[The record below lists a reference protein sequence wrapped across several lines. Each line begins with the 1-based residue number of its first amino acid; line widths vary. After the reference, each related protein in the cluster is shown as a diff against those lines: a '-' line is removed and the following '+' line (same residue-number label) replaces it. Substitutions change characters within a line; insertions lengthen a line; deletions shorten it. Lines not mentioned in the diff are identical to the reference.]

1 MFFQFDSE
9 LARLYGVDEAI
20 FIHNLYFW
28 LRHNEATG
36 TNIIEYNGEK
46 KVWSYHS
53 MNAYQKVFPFWNRR
67 QIRRIVESCRAQ
79 GLLITAALER
89 DQHKQ
94 TLWYTLDEKV
104 LAYYKN
110 LDVNVHDRDKK
121 VHNQDKNVQS
131 KDNIKYNKKYESDK
145 HPHGNVSKDAKAY
158 GPHKWIYL
166 TDHEL
171 DALIEDY
178 GEVAVAKAVQYID
191 ISAQKTGNRNG
202 WCDWELTIRDAINRN
217 WGGIMDDIR

>member
-53 MNAYQKVFPFWNRR
+53 ISAFCKAFPFWNKR
-67 QIRRIVESCRAQ
+67 QIERIINSCRNK
-79 GLLITAALER
+79 GLILTAVISELKLR
-89 DQHKQ
+89 G
-94 TLWYTLDEKV
+94 TLCYTLSPKMYSYFTES
-104 LAYYKN
+104 
-110 LDVNVHDRDKK
+110 VNYHHEMVKDSKYINKK
-121 VHNQDKNVQS
+121 
-131 KDNIKYNKKYESDK
+131 INKKYESDK
-145 HPHGNVSKDAKAY
+145 HPHGDVSRDAKAY

-166 TDHEL
+166 TDREL
-171 DALIEDY
+171 DALIEDF

>member
-53 MNAYQKVFPFWNRR
+53 KEAFCKVFPFWNRR
-67 QIRRIVESCRAQ
+67 QIERVIDSCRRKE
-79 GLLITAALER
+79 LILTAVISEL
-89 DQHKQ
+89 KLGK
-94 TLWYTLDEKV
+94 TLCYTLTQKVYDYYTKTCNCNTEKRQ
-104 LAYYKN
+104 YT
-110 LDVNVHDRDKK
+110 
-121 VHNQDKNVQS
+121 

-145 HPHGNVSKDAKAY
+145 HPRGDVSKDAKAY

-166 TDHEL
+166 TDREL
-171 DALIEDY
+171 DALIEDF